1 MQKNQAITVDNRLL
15 NLLPINE
22 AEEFINECDLVELKA
37 DQVLATPGKS
47 MAHAYFPL
55 SSVISWE
62 KQVETGAFL
71 TIMLIG
77 YEGMLGF
84 SFSLVTDQTT
94 FRAIVQK
101 EGFAWRLSVRK
112 LKRQLQENLAL
123 LIILKRYTFIM
134 INQLVQ
140 IGVCNLFHVL
150 ECRLAKIFLMLQDR
164 ANSNDLHITQESLAQ
179 MLGVRRV
186 GVTKAASAIQR
197 RGIISY
203 SRGHV
208 SIIDIQKLQQQS
220 CNCYELEKAIYE
232 EYLIAEGADNV
243 HDTKFVADVQNVVHM
258 NLNAKKGLN
267 KQVSY
272 KNRHSPKLRVN

>member
-1 MQKNQAITVDNRLL
+1 
-15 NLLPINE
+15 
-22 AEEFINECDLVELKA
+22 
-37 DQVLATPGKS
+37 
-47 MAHAYFPL
+47 
-55 SSVISWE
+55 
-62 KQVETGAFL
+62 
-71 TIMLIG
+71 
-77 YEGMLGF
+77 
-84 SFSLVTDQTT
+84 
-94 FRAIVQK
+94 
-101 EGFAWRLSVRK
+101 
-112 LKRQLQENLAL
+112 
-123 LIILKRYTFIM
+123 M

-186 GVTKAASAIQR
+186 GVTKAASAMQR
-197 RGIISY
+197 RGIINY

-220 CNCYELEKAIYE
+220 CNCYELDKAIYE
-232 EYLIAEGADNV
+232 EYLIAEVADSV
-243 HDTKFVADVQNVVHM
+243 HDTKYVADVQNVVHI